1 FWGRIGIRAST
12 SSHFLRICFL
22 ITRIISNAYF
32 VIRPVCAKF
41 GLNGMALPDAQ
52 IEAIEQAM
60 LAALLDTLPGI
71 KSF

>member
-1 FWGRIGIRAST
+1 RKAELFWGRIGIRAST

-41 GLNGMALPDAQ
+41 GL
-52 IEAIEQAM
+52 I
-60 LAALLDTLPGI
+60 ALLASVLCG
-71 KSF
+71 KV

>member
-1 FWGRIGIRAST
+1 KAELFWGRIGIRAST

-41 GLNGMALPDAQ
+41 RLEPFKTHA
-52 IEAIEQAM
+52 
-60 LAALLDTLPGI
+60 DTLDLLE
-71 KSF
+71 

>member
-1 FWGRIGIRAST
+1 KAELFWGRIGIRAST

-41 GLNGMALPDAQ
+41 RLTVRPVFTQWIAVPQQSHLN
-52 IEAIEQAM
+52 
-60 LAALLDTLPGI
+60 
-71 KSF
+71 